1 MEQVTQMIINGFVLG
16 SNLVM
21 VAMGFSML
29 IGIMRLIQFA
39 HGEMYML
46 GGYGTWYIT
55 VQLGLNYWL
64 ALFLSIAIVTVFG
77 IILERYFLR
86 QFRETLLPAVVVT
99 VAWMMILE
107 TGALLIFGTSSKAI
121 PTVFSGTFNVK
132 GIYLSK
138 ERLIVSLISLASIG
152 AILLFISKTKEGRA
166 MRAVARE
173 TETAMLMGVNLGRI
187 FRLSMILATI
197 LAAAA
202 GGLLGPIFTMSP
214 MVGVSMSVKALVAI
228 TLGGMGSIAG
238 PALGAFILVP
248 LSEALRA
255 LGALRIVFYGVF
267 LVIFIV
273 GLPEGLFHYL
283 KRKYHQFERWTA
295 VES

>member
-1 MEQVTQMIINGFVLG
+1 MIINGFVLG

-46 GGYGTWYIT
+46 GGYGAWYIT

-152 AILLFISKTKEGRA
+152 AILLFMSKTKEGRA

-228 TLGGMGSIAG
+228 TLGGMGSIGGAAIASYMLGMIESFSGTLAG
-238 PALGAFILVP
+238 ADFAMLIYFLTLILVLLIRP
-248 LSEALRA
+248 Q
-255 LGALRIVFYGVF
+255 GFFG
-267 LVIFIV
+267 
-273 GLPEGLFHYL
+273 
-283 KRKYHQFERWTA
+283 FEYRL
-295 VES
+295 

>member
-1 MEQVTQMIINGFVLG
+1 MEQVIQMIINGLVLG

-46 GGYGTWYIT
+46 GGYGTWYFS

-64 ALFLSIAIVTVFG
+64 ALFLSVAIVTVFG

-86 QFRETLLPAVVVT
+86 RYRETLLPAVVVT

-107 TGALLIFGTSSKAI
+107 TGALLMFGTASKAI
-121 PTVFSGTFNVK
+121 PTVFSGTFNIK

-138 ERLIVSLISLASIG
+138 ERLIVSLIFLAFIG
-152 AILLFISKTKEGRA
+152 AILLFMSKTKEGRA

-173 TETAMLMGVNLGRI
+173 TETATLMGVNLGRI
-187 FRLSMILATI
+187 FRLSMILATV

-202 GGLLGPIFTMSP
+202 GALLGPIFTMSP
-214 MVGVSMSVKALVAI
+214 MVGVSMSIKALVAI
-228 TLGGMGSIAG
+228 TLGGMGSVGGAAIASYL
-238 PALGAFILVP
+238 LGMIESFTGTLAGADFAMLIYFLILILVLLIRP
-248 LSEALRA
+248 Q
-255 LGALRIVFYGVF
+255 GFFG
-267 LVIFIV
+267 
-273 GLPEGLFHYL
+273 
-283 KRKYHQFERWTA
+283 FEYKL
-295 VES
+295 

>member
-1 MEQVTQMIINGFVLG
+1 MEQVIQMIINGFVLG

-86 QFRETLLPAVVVT
+86 QYRETLLPAVVVT

-107 TGALLIFGTSSKAI
+107 TGALLMFGTASKAI
-121 PTVFSGTFNVK
+121 PTVFPGTFSIK

-152 AILLFISKTKEGRA
+152 AILLFMSKTKEGRA

-173 TETAMLMGVNLGRI
+173 TETATLMGVNLGRI

-202 GGLLGPIFTMSP
+202 GALLGPIFTMSST
-214 MVGVSMSVKALVAI
+214 VGVSMSVKALVAI
-228 TLGGMGSIAG
+228 TLGGMGSVGGAAIASYM
-238 PALGAFILVP
+238 LGMIESFTGTLAGADFAMLIYFLTLILVLLIRP
-248 LSEALRA
+248 Q
-255 LGALRIVFYGVF
+255 GFFG
-267 LVIFIV
+267 
-273 GLPEGLFHYL
+273 
-283 KRKYHQFERWTA
+283 FEYRL
-295 VES
+295 

>member
-1 MEQVTQMIINGFVLG
+1 MEQIIQMIINGGVLG

-39 HGEMYML
+39 HGSMYML
-46 GGYGTWYIT
+46 GGYGVWYIS

-64 ALFLSIAIVTVFG
+64 ALVFSIVIVTVFG

-107 TGALLIFGTSSKAI
+107 TGVLLVFGTESKSI
-121 PTVFSGTFNVK
+121 PTVFAGTFNVK
-132 GIYLSK
+132 GIYLSN
-138 ERLIVSLISLASIG
+138 ERFIVSLISLASI
-152 AILLFISKTKEGRA
+152 AMIFLFMSRTKDGRA

-173 TETAMLMGVNLGRI
+173 AETATLMGVNLARV
-187 FRLSMILATI
+187 FRLSMIIATI

-202 GGLLGPIFTMSP
+202 GALMGPIFTMTAT
-214 MVGVSMSVKALVAI
+214 VGGSMSFKALVAI
-228 TLGGMGSIAG
+228 TLGGMGSIGGA
-238 PALGAFILVP
+238 ALASYLLGMIESFTGTLVGADFAMLIYFFIL
-248 LSEALRA
+248 
-255 LGALRIVFYGVF
+255 I
-267 LVIFIV
+267 LVLLIRPQGFF
-273 GLPEGLFHYL
+273 G
-283 KRKYHQFERWTA
+283 FEYKF
-295 VES
+295 

>member
-1 MEQVTQMIINGFVLG
+1 MEQVVQMIINGFVLG

-46 GGYGTWYIT
+46 AGYGTWYFT
-55 VQLGLNYWL
+55 VQLGFNYWL

-107 TGALLIFGTSSKAI
+107 TGALLMFGTASKAI
-121 PTVFSGTFNVK
+121 PTVFSGTFSIK

-152 AILLFISKTKEGRA
+152 VILLFMSKTKEGRA

-173 TETAMLMGVNLGRI
+173 TETATLMGVNLGRI

-202 GGLLGPIFTMSP
+202 GALLGPIFTMSP
-214 MVGVSMSVKALVAI
+214 MVGVSMSIKALVAI
-228 TLGGMGSIAG
+228 TLGGMGSVGGAAIASYM
-238 PALGAFILVP
+238 LGMIESFTGTLAGADFAMLIYFLTLILVLLIRP
-248 LSEALRA
+248 Q
-255 LGALRIVFYGVF
+255 GFFG
-267 LVIFIV
+267 
-273 GLPEGLFHYL
+273 
-283 KRKYHQFERWTA
+283 FEYRL
-295 VES
+295 

>member
-1 MEQVTQMIINGFVLG
+1 MIINGFVLG

-228 TLGGMGSIAG
+228 TLGGMGSIGGAAIASYMLGMIESFSGTLAG
-238 PALGAFILVP
+238 ADFAMLIYFLTLILVLLIRP
-248 LSEALRA
+248 Q
-255 LGALRIVFYGVF
+255 GFFG
-267 LVIFIV
+267 
-273 GLPEGLFHYL
+273 
-283 KRKYHQFERWTA
+283 FEYRL
-295 VES
+295 

>member
-46 GGYGTWYIT
+46 GGYGAWYIT

-152 AILLFISKTKEGRA
+152 AILLFMSKTKEGRA

-228 TLGGMGSIAG
+228 TLGGMGSIGGAAIASYMLGMIESFSGTLAG
-238 PALGAFILVP
+238 ADFAMLIYFLTLILVLLIRP
-248 LSEALRA
+248 Q
-255 LGALRIVFYGVF
+255 GFFG
-267 LVIFIV
+267 
-273 GLPEGLFHYL
+273 
-283 KRKYHQFERWTA
+283 FEYRL
-295 VES
+295 

>member
-46 GGYGTWYIT
+46 AGYGTWYFS
-55 VQLGLNYWL
+55 VQSGLNYWL

-107 TGALLIFGTSSKAI
+107 TGALLMFGTSSKAI

-132 GIYLSK
+132 GVYLSK

-152 AILLFISKTKEGRA
+152 AILLFMSKTKEGRA

-214 MVGVSMSVKALVAI
+214 MVGISMSVKALVAI
-228 TLGGMGSIAG
+228 TLGGMGSVGGAAIASYM
-238 PALGAFILVP
+238 LGMIESFSGTLAGADFAMLIYFLTLILVLLIRP
-248 LSEALRA
+248 Q
-255 LGALRIVFYGVF
+255 GFFG
-267 LVIFIV
+267 
-273 GLPEGLFHYL
+273 
-283 KRKYHQFERWTA
+283 FEYRL
-295 VES
+295 

>member
-1 MEQVTQMIINGFVLG
+1 MIINGGVLG

-39 HGEMYML
+39 HGSMYML
-46 GGYGTWYIT
+46 GGYGVWYIS

-64 ALFLSIAIVTVFG
+64 ALVFSIVIVTVFG

-107 TGALLIFGTSSKAI
+107 TGVLLVFGTESKSI
-121 PTVFSGTFNVK
+121 PTVFAGTFNVK
-132 GIYLSK
+132 GIYLSN
-138 ERLIVSLISLASIG
+138 ERFIVSLISLASI
-152 AILLFISKTKEGRA
+152 AMIFLFMSRTKDGRA

-173 TETAMLMGVNLGRI
+173 AETATLMGVNLARV
-187 FRLSMILATI
+187 FRLSMIIATI

-202 GGLLGPIFTMSP
+202 GALMGPIFTMTAT
-214 MVGVSMSVKALVAI
+214 VGGSMSFKALVAI
-228 TLGGMGSIAG
+228 TLGGMGSIGGA
-238 PALGAFILVP
+238 AVASYLLGMIESFTGTLVGADFAMLIYFFIL
-248 LSEALRA
+248 
-255 LGALRIVFYGVF
+255 I
-267 LVIFIV
+267 LVLLIRPQGFF
-273 GLPEGLFHYL
+273 G
-283 KRKYHQFERWTA
+283 FEYKF
-295 VES
+295 

>member
-1 MEQVTQMIINGFVLG
+1 MEQLVQMIINGLVLG

-46 GGYGTWYIT
+46 GGYGTWYIG
-55 VQLGLNYWL
+55 VHLGLNYWL

-77 IILERYFLR
+77 IVLERYFLR

-121 PTVFSGTFNVK
+121 PTVFPGTFNVK
-132 GIYLSK
+132 GVYLSK

-152 AILLFISKTKEGRA
+152 AVLLFMSKTKEGRA

-214 MVGVSMSVKALVAI
+214 AIGISMSVKALVAI
-228 TLGGMGSIAG
+228 TLGGMGSVGGAAVASYLLGMIESFSGTLAG
-238 PALGAFILVP
+238 ADFAMLIYFLTLILVLLVRP
-248 LSEALRA
+248 QGFFGFEY
-255 LGALRIVFYGVF
+255 RI
-267 LVIFIV
+267 
-273 GLPEGLFHYL
+273 
-283 KRKYHQFERWTA
+283 
-295 VES
+295 

>member
-152 AILLFISKTKEGRA
+152 AILLFMSKTKEGRA

-228 TLGGMGSIAG
+228 TLGGMGSIGGAAIASYMLGMIESFSGTLAG
-238 PALGAFILVP
+238 ADFAMLIYFLTLILVLLIRP
-248 LSEALRA
+248 Q
-255 LGALRIVFYGVF
+255 GFFG
-267 LVIFIV
+267 
-273 GLPEGLFHYL
+273 
-283 KRKYHQFERWTA
+283 FEYRL
-295 VES
+295 

>member
-1 MEQVTQMIINGFVLG
+1 MIINGFVLG

-152 AILLFISKTKEGRA
+152 AILLFMSKTKEGRA

-228 TLGGMGSIAG
+228 TLGGMGSIGGAAIASYMLGMIESFSGTLAG
-238 PALGAFILVP
+238 ADFAMLIYFLTLILVLLIRP
-248 LSEALRA
+248 Q
-255 LGALRIVFYGVF
+255 GFFG
-267 LVIFIV
+267 
-273 GLPEGLFHYL
+273 
-283 KRKYHQFERWTA
+283 FEYRL
-295 VES
+295 

>member
-1 MEQVTQMIINGFVLG
+1 MEQLVQMIINGVVLG

-46 GGYGTWYIT
+46 AGYGTWYIS
-55 VQLGLNYWL
+55 VQLGLNYWF
-64 ALFLSIAIVTVFG
+64 ALFLSIGLVTVFG

-121 PTVFSGTFNVK
+121 PTVFSGTFNVE

-138 ERLIVSLISLASIG
+138 ERLVVSLISLASIG
-152 AILLFISKTKEGRA
+152 AILLFMSKTKEGRA

-187 FRLSMILATI
+187 FRLSMIFATA

-202 GGLLGPIFTMSP
+202 GGLLGPIFTISP
-214 MVGVSMSVKALVAI
+214 TIGISMSVKALVAI
-228 TLGGMGSIAG
+228 TLGGMGSVGGAAIASYV
-238 PALGAFILVP
+238 LGMIESFSGTLAGADFAMLIYFLTLILVLLIRP
-248 LSEALRA
+248 Q
-255 LGALRIVFYGVF
+255 GFFG
-267 LVIFIV
+267 
-273 GLPEGLFHYL
+273 
-283 KRKYHQFERWTA
+283 FEYRL
-295 VES
+295 

>member
-46 GGYGTWYIT
+46 AGYGTWYFS
-55 VQLGLNYWL
+55 VQSGLNYWL

-152 AILLFISKTKEGRA
+152 AILLFMSKTKEGRA

-173 TETAMLMGVNLGRI
+173 TETAMLMGVNLGKI
-187 FRLSMILATI
+187 FRLSMILAAS

-228 TLGGMGSIAG
+228 TLGGMGSVGGAAIASYM
-238 PALGAFILVP
+238 LGMIESFSGTLAGADFAMLIYFLTLILVLLIRP
-248 LSEALRA
+248 Q
-255 LGALRIVFYGVF
+255 GFFG
-267 LVIFIV
+267 
-273 GLPEGLFHYL
+273 
-283 KRKYHQFERWTA
+283 FEYRL
-295 VES
+295 

>member
-46 GGYGTWYIT
+46 AGYGTWYFS
-55 VQLGLNYWL
+55 VQSGLNYWL

-132 GIYLSK
+132 GVYLSK

-152 AILLFISKTKEGRA
+152 AILLFMSKTKEGRA

-173 TETAMLMGVNLGRI
+173 TETATLMGVNLGRI

-202 GGLLGPIFTMSP
+202 GALLGPIFTMSST
-214 MVGVSMSVKALVAI
+214 VGVSMSVKALVAI
-228 TLGGMGSIAG
+228 TLGGMGSVGGAAIASYM
-238 PALGAFILVP
+238 LGMIESFTGTLVGADFAMLIYFLTLILVLLIRP
-248 LSEALRA
+248 Q
-255 LGALRIVFYGVF
+255 GFFG
-267 LVIFIV
+267 
-273 GLPEGLFHYL
+273 
-283 KRKYHQFERWTA
+283 FEYKL
-295 VES
+295 

>member
-1 MEQVTQMIINGFVLG
+1 MEQIIQMIINGGVLG

-39 HGEMYML
+39 HGSMYML
-46 GGYGTWYIT
+46 GGYGVWYIS

-64 ALFLSIAIVTVFG
+64 ALVFSIVIVTVFG

-107 TGALLIFGTSSKAI
+107 TGVLLVFGTESKSI
-121 PTVFSGTFNVK
+121 PTVFAGTFNVK
-132 GIYLSK
+132 GIYLSN
-138 ERLIVSLISLASIG
+138 ERFIVSLISLASI
-152 AILLFISKTKEGRA
+152 AMIFLFMSRTKDGRA

-173 TETAMLMGVNLGRI
+173 AETATLMGVNLARV
-187 FRLSMILATI
+187 FRLSMIIATI

-202 GGLLGPIFTMSP
+202 GALMGPIFTMTAT
-214 MVGVSMSVKALVAI
+214 VGGSMSFKALVAI
-228 TLGGMGSIAG
+228 TLGGMGSIGGA
-238 PALGAFILVP
+238 AVASYLLGMIESFTGTLVGADFAMLIYFFIL
-248 LSEALRA
+248 
-255 LGALRIVFYGVF
+255 I
-267 LVIFIV
+267 LVLLIRPQGFF
-273 GLPEGLFHYL
+273 G
-283 KRKYHQFERWTA
+283 FEYKF
-295 VES
+295 

>member
-1 MEQVTQMIINGFVLG
+1 MEQVVQMIINGLVLG

-46 GGYGTWYIT
+46 AGYGTWYIS
-55 VQLGLNYWL
+55 VQLGFNYWL

-132 GIYLSK
+132 GVYLSK

-152 AILLFISKTKEGRA
+152 AILFFMSKTKEGRA

-173 TETAMLMGVNLGRI
+173 TETATLMGVNLGRI
-187 FRLSMILATI
+187 FRLSMIFATI

-202 GGLLGPIFTMSP
+202 GALLGPIFTMSP
-214 MVGVSMSVKALVAI
+214 MVGVSMSIKALVAI
-228 TLGGMGSIAG
+228 TLGGMGSVGGAAIASYM
-238 PALGAFILVP
+238 LGMIESFTGTLAGADFAMLIYFLTLILVLLIRP
-248 LSEALRA
+248 Q
-255 LGALRIVFYGVF
+255 GFFG
-267 LVIFIV
+267 
-273 GLPEGLFHYL
+273 
-283 KRKYHQFERWTA
+283 FEYRL
-295 VES
+295 

>member
-1 MEQVTQMIINGFVLG
+1 
-16 SNLVM
+16 M

-46 GGYGTWYIT
+46 AGYGTWYFS
-55 VQLGLNYWL
+55 VQSGLNYWL

-77 IILERYFLR
+77 ILLERYFLR

-107 TGALLIFGTSSKAI
+107 TGALLMFGTSSKAI

-132 GIYLSK
+132 GVYLSK

-152 AILLFISKTKEGRA
+152 AILLFMSKTKEGRA

-214 MVGVSMSVKALVAI
+214 MVGISMSVKALVAI
-228 TLGGMGSIAG
+228 TLGGMGSVGGAAIASYM
-238 PALGAFILVP
+238 LGMIESFSGTLAGADFAMLIYFLTLILVLLIRP
-248 LSEALRA
+248 Q
-255 LGALRIVFYGVF
+255 GFFG
-267 LVIFIV
+267 
-273 GLPEGLFHYL
+273 
-283 KRKYHQFERWTA
+283 FEYRL
-295 VES
+295 

>member
-1 MEQVTQMIINGFVLG
+1 MEQLVQMIINGLVLG

-46 GGYGTWYIT
+46 AGYGTWYIS
-55 VQLGLNYWL
+55 VQSGLNYWL
-64 ALFLSIAIVTVFG
+64 ALFLSIGLVTVFG

-86 QFRETLLPAVVVT
+86 QYRETLLPAVVIT

-107 TGALLIFGTSSKAI
+107 TGALLMFGTSSKAI

-138 ERLIVSLISLASIG
+138 ERLVVSLISLASIG
-152 AILLFISKTKEGRA
+152 AILLFMSKTKEGRA

-173 TETAMLMGVNLGRI
+173 TETAMLMGVNLGKI
-187 FRLSMILATI
+187 FRLSMILATT

-202 GGLLGPIFTMSP
+202 GGLLGPIFTISP
-214 MVGVSMSVKALVAI
+214 TIGISMSVKALVAI
-228 TLGGMGSIAG
+228 TLGGMGSVGGAAIASYV
-238 PALGAFILVP
+238 LGMIESFSGTLAGADFAMLIYFLTLILVLLIRP
-248 LSEALRA
+248 Q
-255 LGALRIVFYGVF
+255 GFFG
-267 LVIFIV
+267 
-273 GLPEGLFHYL
+273 
-283 KRKYHQFERWTA
+283 FEYRL
-295 VES
+295 

>member
-1 MEQVTQMIINGFVLG
+1 MEQVIQMIINGLVLG

-46 GGYGTWYIT
+46 GGYGTWYIS
-55 VQLGLNYWL
+55 VKLGLNYWL

-77 IILERYFLR
+77 MILERYFLR

-121 PTVFSGTFNVK
+121 PTVFSGTFSVK
-132 GIYLSK
+132 GVYLSK

-152 AILLFISKTKEGRA
+152 AILLFMSKTKEGRA

-173 TETAMLMGVNLGRI
+173 TETATLMGVNLGRI

-202 GGLLGPIFTMSP
+202 GALLGPIFTMSP
-214 MVGVSMSVKALVAI
+214 AVGVSMSVKALVAI
-228 TLGGMGSIAG
+228 TLGGMGSVGGAAIASYM
-238 PALGAFILVP
+238 LGMIESFTGTLAGADFAMLIYFFTLILVLIIRP
-248 LSEALRA
+248 Q
-255 LGALRIVFYGVF
+255 GFFG
-267 LVIFIV
+267 
-273 GLPEGLFHYL
+273 
-283 KRKYHQFERWTA
+283 FEYRL
-295 VES
+295 

>member
-228 TLGGMGSIAG
+228 TLGGMGSIGGAAIASYMLGMIESFSGTLAG
-238 PALGAFILVP
+238 ADFAMLIYFLTLILVLLIRP
-248 LSEALRA
+248 Q
-255 LGALRIVFYGVF
+255 GFFG
-267 LVIFIV
+267 
-273 GLPEGLFHYL
+273 
-283 KRKYHQFERWTA
+283 FEYRL
-295 VES
+295 